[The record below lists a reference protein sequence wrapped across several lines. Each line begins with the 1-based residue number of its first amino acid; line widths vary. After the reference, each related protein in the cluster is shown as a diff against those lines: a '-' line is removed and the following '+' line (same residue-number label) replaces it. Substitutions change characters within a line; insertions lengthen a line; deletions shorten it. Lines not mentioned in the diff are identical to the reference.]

1 VEMHISFIVL
11 VPLLGAIFAFLS
23 GKKDPKISGW
33 IASIAAAVS
42 FLLSLYFFVFAFSE
56 HASGTFIE
64 EKLFSW
70 LRVGALS
77 VDFSFRLDTL
87 SMLMCLFVTG
97 VSTLIHFY
105 AIGYMAGDPSKPRF
119 FAYMNLFLC
128 SMLVLVLGAN
138 LPVLFIGWEG
148 VGLCSYLLIGFWFK
162 NISYAAAGR
171 KAFVMNRIGDVGFLL
186 ATFLIIKHFG
196 TVDFQQLSIIFAESS
211 GSSSV
216 LTFIAL
222 CLFAG
227 AVGKSAQIPLFVW
240 LPDAMAGPTPVSAL
254 IHAATMVTAGVYLIA
269 RNSVLFD
276 AVPEALFVVSC
287 VALVTAFVAA
297 TIALVQNDIKKV
309 LAYSTVSQLGL
320 MFIATGAGAY
330 TVAMFHVV
338 THAFFKAC
346 LFLGAGSVI
355 HSCNH
360 TQDMRQLGG
369 LRRYMPVTA
378 ICYGVAAIAISGI
391 YPFAGF
397 FSKHEILGSLH
408 FTTNPYLLEYRV
420 IFISAVKL
428 VSICTAFYM
437 ARSFALTF
445 LGNYRGHDKPH
456 ESPHIMTIP
465 IGILAVLS
473 IIGGVLVG
481 DWIFGY
487 LTPLFGVTES
497 DASEMNL
504 LSGLSASWTGLIG
517 IVIGLLFYSKWQGV
531 PAQIFTA
538 CGSFSR
544 LLAGKFYFDEI
555 YQVLIVGPMARFSSF
570 LSSVVDQS
578 LIDGMVNGV
587 AIVIDG
593 GGGLLRHIQTGQL
606 RHYAVMIFL
615 GTALF
620 ISYCLLW

>member
-1 VEMHISFIVL
+1 
-11 VPLLGAIFAFLS
+11 A
-23 GKKDPKISGW
+23 
-33 IASIAAAVS
+33 
-42 FLLSLYFFVFAFSE
+42 
-56 HASGTFIE
+56 FIE
-64 EKLFSW
+64 ERLFSW
-70 LRVGALS
+70 FKVGELS

-105 AIGYMAGDPSKPRF
+105 AIGYMAEDISKPRF
-119 FAYMNLFLC
+119 FAYMNLFLF
-128 SMLVLVLGAN
+128 SMLLLVLGAN

-162 NISYAAAGR
+162 NVSYAAAGR
-171 KAFVMNRIGDVGFLL
+171 KAFIINRIGDVGFLL
-186 ATFLIIKHFG
+186 AIFLIIKHFG
-196 TVDFQQLSIIFAESS
+196 TIDFYQLSKIFSESS
-211 GSSSV
+211 GNSGI

-254 IHAATMVTAGVYLIA
+254 IHAATMVTAGVYLLA
-269 RNSVLFD
+269 RNSMLFE
-276 AVPEALFVVSC
+276 AAPEALFVVSC
-287 VALVTAFVAA
+287 IALITAFVAA

-330 TVAMFHVV
+330 SIAMFHVV

-355 HSCNH
+355 HSCH
-360 TQDMRQLGG
+360 HAQDMRQLGG

-378 ICYGVAAIAISGI
+378 ISYGIAAISISGI

-397 FSKHEILGSLH
+397 FSKHEILEALN
-408 FTTNPYLLEYRV
+408 FTTNPYLFEYRV
-420 IFISAVKL
+420 VFIAAVKL

-445 LGNYRGHDKPH
+445 LGTFRGHDKPR
-456 ESPHIMTIP
+456 ESPLIMTIP

-473 IIGGVLVG
+473 ILGGVLVG
-481 DWIFGY
+481 NWIFEY
-487 LTPLFGVTES
+487 LAPLFGN
-497 DASEMNL
+497 AKNGLSEMSL

-517 IVIGLLFYSKWQGV
+517 ITMGLLFYSKWQGI
-531 PAQIFTA
+531 PAQIFSA

-544 LLAGKFYFDEI
+544 LLAGKYYLDEI
-555 YQVLIVGPMARFSSF
+555 YQALIVKQMARLSSF
-570 LSSVVDQS
+570 LSSVIDQS
-578 LIDGMVNGV
+578 LLDGMVNGI

-593 GGGLLRHIQTGQL
+593 SGGLLRYVQTGQL

-615 GTALF
+615 GTVLF